1 MANSSDVYGGP
12 LEDGTSIFTHLAEG
26 LAKNADGLA
35 VITVHQSADHLSELT
50 TCKTSLDPSG
60 TGAGDASTRNCLAWT
75 YNQLHAAAVKLAIGL
90 QQRGIQ
96 PGMRIATFIPNRV
109 EYPLLLWM
117 STLLRVTLCSLDPGA
132 TQPPREAELES
143 FLTRLKPDAV
153 VVLDS
158 SAGMQVNSVLSRLS
172 LPAPKVKIVL
182 DGGPREN
189 WTTIIDLA
197 RSVKTNESESEALV
211 ESALHDDPNRTSFI
225 LFTSGTSSGRP
236 KGCVRR
242 VAGTTN
248 SLHILRWG
256 DEFHAK
262 SRVVVSTANFRV
274 ICPTLHLSAW
284 KAGACAVMPDP
295 TKGVQGTMQAIREH
309 EITFLLFIPALLHAF
324 VAELQ
329 TTGKSLDSSSIK
341 AVVLGGDVVTR
352 DLMFKA
358 EKTFPQANIFA
369 THGMTEGDSLFEW
382 PFLNSTNGVESI
394 PYFKDICPLGKVA
407 KGAHL
412 RIRDTG
418 TGKITRRGEPGELV
432 AHCKS
437 IIKHYLDHTNEEAFL
452 QDEEDG
458 KQWFRT
464 GDLAVINEDGLI
476 YILGRIKDIIMR
488 AAIPITPAALEN
500 CIAVFTGSSAAVL
513 AWPHAT
519 LGQVP
524 FAVVEDLHGKTAEDV
539 KSQVL
544 TMFGKDYALE
554 GVVTLRQLGLN
565 SWPLNATG
573 KLMKLELMPKVE
585 EYLNTTSLT
594 PTR

>member
-1 MANSSDVYGGP
+1 MENSSDVYGGP
-12 LEDGTSIFTHLAEG
+12 LEDGTSIFTHIAEG
-26 LAKNADGLA
+26 LAKNPDGLA
-35 VITVHQSADHLSELT
+35 VITMHQSANHLSELT
-50 TCKTSLDPSG
+50 TSQRSLESSG
-60 TGAGDASTRNCLAWT
+60 SVSGNTSTRNCLAWT
-75 YNQLHAAAVKLAIGL
+75 YKQLHTAAVKLAIGL

-96 PGMRIATFIPNRV
+96 PGMRIATFIPNRL

-117 STLLRVTLCSLDPGA
+117 STLLRVTLCSLNPGA

-143 FLTRLKPDAV
+143 FLTRLEPDAI

-158 SAGMQVNSVLSRLS
+158 SA
-172 LPAPKVKIVL
+172 
-182 DGGPREN
+182 
-189 WTTIIDLA
+189 
-197 RSVKTNESESEALV
+197 
-211 ESALHDDPNRTSFI
+211 
-225 LFTSGTSSGRP
+225 GTSSGRP

-284 KAGACAVMPDP
+284 KAGACTVMPDP
-295 TKGVQGTMQAIREH
+295 MKGIQGTMQAIREH

-324 VAELQ
+324 ATELQ
-329 TTGKSLDSSSIK
+329 TTGKHLDTSSIK

-352 DLMFKA
+352 DLMVKA
-358 EKTFPQANIFA
+358 AKTFPQANIFA

-382 PFLNSTNGVESI
+382 PFLNGTNGVDSI
-394 PYFKDICPLGKVA
+394 PYFEDICPLGKVA

-412 RIRDTG
+412 RIRDPG
-418 TGKITRRGEPGELV
+418 TGNITRRGEPGELI
-432 AHCKS
+432 AHCGS
-437 IIKHYLDHTNEEAFL
+437 IIKHYLDHTNGEAFL
-452 QDEEDG
+452 QDEEDNR
-458 KQWFRT
+458 QWFRT

-476 YILGRIKDIIMR
+476 YVLGRIKDSIMR
-488 AAIPITPAALEN
+488 AGIPITPAALEN
-500 CIAVFTGSSAAVL
+500 CIAVSIGSSAAVL

-519 LGQVP
+519 FGQVP
-524 FAVVEDLHGKTAEDV
+524 FAVVEDLHGKTAEEV

-544 TMFGKDYALE
+544 IMFGKDYALE
-554 GVVTLRQLGLN
+554 GVVTLRQLELE

-573 KLMKLELMPKVE
+573 KIMKLELIPKVR
-585 EYLNTTSLT
+585 EYLNRS
-594 PTR
+594 